1 MKKLGMI
8 GILFLASCGAGNGVK
23 SSSGQTPRVAEQ
35 NSEWAYEVEYEKPEV
50 EGGLWKRSLRLLGS
64 VREDVAIDK
73 MKEGQS
79 NWTEVG
85 FTDEEGIFFDEESLG
100 KVRYRINGETTTEWM
115 NEERDLMITSIPESR
130 VIEGLRCILPQGV
143 TVYIGTENLEIR
155 CGEVIVRGSLRA
167 FVNEDD
173 YRRNVYST
181 KAPSSGDLLV
191 DANELVVNGLIN
203 LQGHIGRSSG
213 DGGDITLN
221 YKTIRMA
228 TDSVRADSGPQL
240 TPPPNHVGVFWR
252 DFYPGLAGTVTYV
265 QK

>member
-35 NSEWAYEVEYEKPEV
+35 SSGWAYEVEYEKPEV
-50 EGGLWKRSLRLLGS
+50 EGGLWKRSLRILAS
-64 VREDVAIDK
+64 DNVDVAIDK

-85 FTDEEGIFFDEESLG
+85 FTDEEGVFFDEDSTG
-100 KVRYRINGETTTEWM
+100 KVRYRINGETTTDWL
-115 NEERDLMITSIPESR
+115 EEQRDIMMTSIPASR

-143 TVYIGTENLEIR
+143 VLYIGVDNLEIR
-155 CGEVIVRGSLRA
+155 CTEVLIRGTLRA

-173 YRRNVYST
+173 YRRNVYTT
-181 KAPSSGDLLV
+181 KAPSSGDLVL
-191 DANELVVNGLIN
+191 DANDLVINGLIN

-213 DGGDITLN
+213 DGGDITLK

-228 TDSVRADSGPQL
+228 TDSVRADAGPQL
-240 TPPPNHVGVFWR
+240 TPPQNHAGAFWR